1 MDNRLE
7 SLKTYLQEQLKG
19 YKPFTVTLAYDELTL
34 EVDADDWLEVASFLC
49 QDSALAFQQLSDL
62 CGVDYLAWGRNE
74 WDTGGASSEGFSR
87 AVSGRPDPFD
97 FEADTPDGE
106 RAADDMAP
114 GRRFAVVAHLLSFR
128 HNRRM
133 RLKTFCKDNDFP
145 LVPSLVGIWASANW
159 YEREAF
165 DLFGILF
172 NNHPDLRRLL
182 TDYGFIGHPFRKDFP
197 LSGQVEVR
205 YDPEQKRVI
214 YEPVSIPPRTLVPR
228 VVRSGA
234 DADAGVDAIP
244 GEQDH
249 G

>member
-34 EVDADDWLEVASFLC
+34 EVDSDDWLEVASFLC
-49 QDSALAFQQLSDL
+49 QDSVLAFQQLSDL
-62 CGVDYLAWGRNE
+62 CGVDYLAWGRSE
-74 WDTGGASSEGFSR
+74 WDAGDASSEGFSR
-87 AVSGRPDPFD
+87 AVSGRPDPSDPFD
-97 FEADTPDGE
+97 FDAVEGE
-106 RAADDMAP
+106 SAADAVPP
-114 GRRFAVVAHLLSFR
+114 GQRFAVVAHLLSCR

-133 RLKTFCKDNDFP
+133 RLKTFCKDNHFP

-172 NNHPDLRRLL
+172 TNHPDLRRLL

-205 YDPEQKRVI
+205 YDPEQKRVV
-214 YEPVSIPPRTLVPR
+214 YEPVSIEPRTLVPR
-228 VVRSGA
+228 VVRGSA
-234 DADAGVDAIP
+234 DTAAG
-244 GEQDH
+244 GQDN